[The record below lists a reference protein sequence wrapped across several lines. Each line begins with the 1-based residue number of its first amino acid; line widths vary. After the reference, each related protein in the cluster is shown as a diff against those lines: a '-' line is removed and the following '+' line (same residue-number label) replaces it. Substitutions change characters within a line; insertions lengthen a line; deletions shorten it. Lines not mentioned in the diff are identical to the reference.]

1 MDITSV
7 NPATGRPI
15 ETYRE
20 LSDDAVAAAI
30 VRAHEAWASWR
41 AASFGERGALMR
53 KAASVLRDRKRELA
67 TLMAIEMGKPR
78 KQGDAEVEKCAWACE
93 HFAEYAPRYLARD
106 PVATEAARSYVVF
119 EPLGVVLAIMP
130 WNFPLWQVFRFAAPA
145 LMAGNAAVLKH
156 ASNVPGCA
164 LAIQA
169 IFEAAGFPRG
179 LFRTLMIGSSRV
191 RAVIEHPLVRAVT
204 LTGSTPAGA
213 AVAGQAGTAVK
224 KTVLELG
231 GSDPYLILE
240 DADLEQAAATCVAAR
255 IVNSGQSCIAA
266 KRFIVV
272 GSRADR
278 FAEWF
283 AALLKVKRMG
293 DPLDEATEI
302 GPLARRDLRDALHRQ
317 VTASVSRGA
326 KAILGGEIPEGP
338 GAYYL
343 PTVLVDVAPGMPA
356 YGEETF
362 GPVASII
369 RARDEDDAVRIAN
382 DTGFGLG
389 AAVFTKDLEHGER
402 LAQRIEAGAVFVN
415 AQVASDPR
423 LPFGGI
429 KQSGYGR
436 ELGAYGI
443 KEFVNAKT
451 VVVA

>member
-20 LSDDAVAAAI
+20 LSEDAVAAAI
-30 VRAHEAWASWR
+30 AGAHEAWTSWR
-41 AASFGERGALMR
+41 ATSFGERGTLMR

-67 TLMAIEMGKPR
+67 TLMATEMGKPV

-93 HFAEYAPRYLARD
+93 HYAEYAARYLARD
-106 PVATEAARSYVVF
+106 PIDTDATRSYVVF
-119 EPLGVVLAIMP
+119 EPLGVVLAVMP

-156 ASNVPGCA
+156 ASNVPACA
-164 LAIQA
+164 LSIQA

-191 RAVIEHPLVRAVT
+191 RGVIEHPLVRAVT

-213 AVAGQAGTAVK
+213 AVAGQAGAAVK
-224 KTVLELG
+224 KSVLELG
-231 GSDPYLILE
+231 GSDPYVVLE
-240 DADLEQAAATCVAAR
+240 DAALERAAAICVAAR
-255 IVNSGQSCIAA
+255 LVNAGQSCIAA

-272 GSRADR
+272 GSRAEA
-278 FAEWF
+278 FAEWL
-283 AALLKVKRMG
+283 AALMKVKRVG
-293 DPLDEATEI
+293 DPLEDGTEI

-317 VTASVSRGA
+317 VAGSVSRGA
-326 KAILGGEIPEGP
+326 KAILGGVVPEGP

-343 PTVLVDVAPGMPA
+343 PTVLVNVGPGMPA

-362 GPVASII
+362 GPVAAVIQ
-369 RARDEDDAVRIAN
+369 ARDEDDAIRIAN

-389 AAVFTKDLEHGER
+389 AAVFTADVEHGEQVAR
-402 LAQRIEAGAVFVN
+402 RIEAGAVFVN

-429 KQSGYGR
+429 KLSGYGR

-451 VVVA
+451 VLVA